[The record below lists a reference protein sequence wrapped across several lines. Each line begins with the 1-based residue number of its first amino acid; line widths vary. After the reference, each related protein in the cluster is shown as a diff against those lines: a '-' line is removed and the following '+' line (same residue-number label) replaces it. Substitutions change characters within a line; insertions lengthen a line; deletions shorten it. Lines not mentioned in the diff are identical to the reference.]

1 MNDAHEEFLMPDEDQ
16 QKLIMLVAE
25 IATKMQVLLD
35 KQDELGEN
43 ISKIKEAVYNPDT
56 GLYARLTKLD
66 ARLDALEDWKRNN
79 AKVLWIII
87 TVSVGLLLNAG
98 WHTIF

>member
-1 MNDAHEEFLMPDEDQ
+1 MHDDDQ
-16 QKLIMLVAE
+16 HKLTIMMTE
-25 IATKMQVLLD
+25 IASKLQVLLD

-66 ARLDALEDWKRNN
+66 ARLDALEAWKNN
-79 AKVLWIII
+79 NTKILWIIL
-87 TVSVGLLLNAG
+87 TVGTGLVLSTG
-98 WHTIF
+98 WQAVF

>member
-1 MNDAHEEFLMPDEDQ
+1 
-16 QKLIMLVAE
+16 MLVAE

>member
-1 MNDAHEEFLMPDEDQ
+1 MSDEEQ
-16 QKLIMLVAE
+16 QKLTIMMAE
-25 IATKMQVLLD
+25 ISAKMQVLLD

-66 ARLDALEDWKRNN
+66 SRLDALEAWKADNT
-79 AKVLWIII
+79 KIMWIII
-87 TVSVGLLLNAG
+87 TIGVGLLLNTG
-98 WHTIF
+98 WDAIF